1 MFIINRLCLFKT
13 VKNTVVVG
21 TDQVMSKRKLYR
33 LNRPETF
40 NVLMLVCEMNKTRDI
55 NDLAE
60 GFPRRMTSAEQQSV
74 IIF

>member
-40 NVLMLVCEMNKTRDI
+40 NVLVCEMKKTRDI
-55 NDLAE
+55 TDLAE